1 MNHASLEFFLNR
13 KIEIG
18 LALDRARGVKIGKAQ
33 EGMRTPLQLRGEKRD
48 SGQHAGL
55 SLFFHPTRLFTIR
68 WLGERIE
75 TAVSMSTRAD

>member
-33 EGMRTPLQLRGEKRD
+33 ECVCVRRCNCVGRNVVVDSMRVFRCSFTQHGCLR
-48 SGQHAGL
+48 S
-55 SLFFHPTRLFTIR
+55 
-68 WLGERIE
+68 GERIE